1 MPHRGPKCHVTPHEE
16 TFAGSRGGP
25 TQPTLVGSR
34 GRNAAGAKP
43 GPLSTMAWVGG
54 SLKLRSVV
62 EVGVGVQIQHVLL
75 LSFRASSL
83 SSDVQ
88 NHVHLHLVL
97 TGLQS
102 SNTS

>member
-1 MPHRGPKCHVTPHEE
+1 MPRNTARTNLRGVTRRANA
-16 TFAGSRGGP
+16 TNTRGVARQERRRGKTGP
-25 TQPTLVGSR
+25 
-34 GRNAAGAKP
+34 
-43 GPLSTMAWVGG
+43 PLHNGVGG
-54 SLKLRSVV
+54 WEPQTAVSV
-62 EVGVGVQIQHVLL
+62 EVGAGVQIQHVLL
-75 LSFRASSL
+75 LSFRTSSL

>member
-43 GPLSTMAWVGG
+43 GPLS
-54 SLKLRSVV
+54 
-62 EVGVGVQIQHVLL
+62 VLSQL
-75 LSFRASSL
+75 LAQPMR
-83 SSDVQ
+83 VTRIIMQ
-88 NHVHLHLVL
+88 
-97 TGLQS
+97 
-102 SNTS
+102 